1 MITFLLEGIN
11 ISFSAYNIYSRQALS
26 ILVLVLCFRFYY
38 LLLKNDTIS
47 FPLNYPP
54 FWIVTGLLVFYL
66 GTVGLFAFYKQ
77 VSSIKLS
84 GNNTFYDI
92 LMGTF
97 CCILYGSWIIAIICQ
112 KNRNSYRSNCY
123 HLLNTHNCSNI
134 RHIVFLVFPKKK
146 KQLVD
151 INNHMQQEFQQ
162 QLLQSQV
169 EVQEHTF
176 EQIGKE
182 LHDNVGQLLGSTRML
197 LGITERSLQQVPPTL
212 SSANETLSKAIQE
225 IRTLSKILNKEWLEQ
240 FSFQENLQAEIQRIN
255 SSGKSQFDL
264 FRWAWPH
271 SFVRRI
277 ADHSFPDRPGSDTK
291 CHQACRGHGNK
302 YISACGKAIYTA
314 RHRR

>member
-1 MITFLLEGIN
+1 MALSEFLTVSVVTEILALIASFLCFGKKDARYLCTLPFYLLFVLSIEFLGYYYHSLKRPNYVFYNFLMLIQAIYFCFLFYRFDIEKKGSTIILLLLLAFVITFLLEGIN

-112 KNRNSYRSNCY
+112 K
-123 HLLNTHNCSNI
+123 
-134 RHIVFLVFPKKK
+134 
-146 KQLVD
+146 KQ
-151 INNHMQQEFQQ
+151 E
-162 QLLQSQV
+162 QL
-169 EVQEHTF
+169 
-176 EQIGKE
+176 
-182 LHDNVGQLLGSTRML
+182 
-197 LGITERSLQQVPPTL
+197 
-212 SSANETLSKAIQE
+212 
-225 IRTLSKILNKEWLEQ
+225 
-240 FSFQENLQAEIQRIN
+240 
-255 SSGKSQFDL
+255 
-264 FRWAWPH
+264 
-271 SFVRRI
+271 
-277 ADHSFPDRPGSDTK
+277 
-291 CHQACRGHGNK
+291 
-302 YISACGKAIYTA
+302 
-314 RHRR
+314 